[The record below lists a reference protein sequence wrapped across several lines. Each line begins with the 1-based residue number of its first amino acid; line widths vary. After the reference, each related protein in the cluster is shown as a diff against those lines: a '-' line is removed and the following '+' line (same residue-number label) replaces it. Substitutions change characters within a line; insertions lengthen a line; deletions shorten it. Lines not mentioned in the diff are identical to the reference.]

1 MKDYY
6 AVLGVPR
13 DASETEIKKAYRKLA
28 RELHPDVAG
37 SAGEERFKEVAAA
50 YDVLGHADKR
60 AQYDRGVDPRSAS
73 GAGAGPQG
81 FGFED
86 IFETFFGGGGGGGPF
101 GGAPR
106 GPASRTQRGG
116 DTLVQAEVSL
126 REAVFG
132 VSREVLVDLADV
144 CGTCHGSCCAPGTSP
159 TSCRQCNGTGSVQR
173 VARSLL
179 GQVMTTAPCPTCGG
193 YGSTIDHPCGEC
205 SGQGRTHSRHTVKVD
220 IPAGV
225 ATGTRIRM
233 TGAGDA
239 GVAGGPKGDLYIE
252 IREKADPVIE
262 RRGDDLHC
270 TLEVP
275 MTAAALGTVLS
286 VDTFDGPQDVDV
298 RPGTHSGSTVRL
310 KGLGVGRLQRS
321 GRGDLHVHLDVVT
334 PTDLTDEQA
343 ELLRRLA
350 TLRDEETPDGRL
362 APIGGGVF
370 SRLKDAFM
378 GRER

>member
-13 DASETEIKKAYRKLA
+13 DASEADIKKAYRRLA

-37 SAGEERFKEVAAA
+37 AEGEERFKEVAAA

-73 GAGAGPQG
+73 GATGGPQG

-86 IFETFFGGGGGGGPF
+86 IFETFFGGGAGPF

-106 GPASRTQRGG
+106 GPATRTQRGG
-116 DTLVQAEVSL
+116 DTLVQAEVTL
-126 REAVFG
+126 EEAVFG
-132 VSREVLVDLADV
+132 VAREIQVDLADV
-144 CGTCHGSCCAPGTSP
+144 CATCHGSCCAPGTQP
-159 TSCRQCNGTGSVQR
+159 RPCRQCGGSGSVQR

-193 YGSTIDHPCGEC
+193 YGSTIETPCSEC
-205 SGQGRTHSRHTVKVD
+205 SGQGRTHSRHTIKVD

-225 ATGTRIRM
+225 ETGTRIRM
-233 TGAGDA
+233 TGTGDA
-239 GVAGGPKGDLYIE
+239 GVAGGPKGDLYVE
-252 IREKADPVIE
+252 IRQRTHPVFE

-298 RPGTHSGSTVRL
+298 RPGTHAGTTVRL
-310 KGLGVGRLQRS
+310 KGLGVGRLQRA

-343 ELLRRLA
+343 ELVRQLA
-350 TLRDEETPDGRL
+350 RLRDEEAPEARL
-362 APIGGGVF
+362 SPVGGGVF